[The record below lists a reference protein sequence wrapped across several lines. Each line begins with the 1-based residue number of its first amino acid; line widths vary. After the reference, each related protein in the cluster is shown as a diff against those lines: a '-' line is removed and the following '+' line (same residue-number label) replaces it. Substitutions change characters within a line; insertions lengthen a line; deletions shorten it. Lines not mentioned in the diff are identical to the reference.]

1 MVGSLGCQLDS
12 ITIVTIYDTLG
23 INSIEYILNQTELTA
38 MLVESNNLEM
48 ILKMKE
54 LNKLGHTKDII
65 YIRCNEEKPNLEET
79 IEKLKKLGLSI
90 FSYDTII
97 ETGKKCVE

>member
-1 MVGSLGCQLDS
+1 MRFLGFYSRTREEWMVGSLGCQLDS
-12 ITIVTIYDTLG
+12 ITLVTIYDTLG

-54 LNKLGHTKDII
+54 LNKLGHT
-65 YIRCNEEKPNLEET
+65 
-79 IEKLKKLGLSI
+79 
-90 FSYDTII
+90 
-97 ETGKKCVE
+97 